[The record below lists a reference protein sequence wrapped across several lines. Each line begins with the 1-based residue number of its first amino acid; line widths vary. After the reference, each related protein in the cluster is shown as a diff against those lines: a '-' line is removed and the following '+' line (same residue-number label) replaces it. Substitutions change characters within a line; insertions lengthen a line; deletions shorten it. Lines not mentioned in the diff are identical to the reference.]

1 MVKHS
6 FFQNSLCLNKYLHR
20 FDIVEEYPEG
30 VLEVC
35 QICKHKKFY
44 KVIDDRL
51 NNADY
56 MSYHFANVLPPNHP
70 LYQHQHQIDPYENGI
85 LSPIQI

>member
-6 FFQNSLCLNKYLHR
+6 FFQNSLCKNKYLHR
-20 FDIVEEYPEG
+20 FSIKEESTTG

-35 QICKHKKFY
+35 EICKLRHSF
-44 KVIDDRL
+44 KVIDEKL

-56 MSYHFANVLPPNHP
+56 MNWHIRNALPPQHP
-70 LYQHQHQIDPYENGI
+70 LYFHEHEY
-85 LSPIQI
+85 SPLTEIVSAHA